1 LEPET
6 GPQGRPPDAANDGAA
21 PSPAGAAPG
30 LQAELEAARGLQAE
44 LEAARRKEAENYDLY
59 LRARAELDNARRR
72 AAEEIAKVQKFAIE
86 SFAEALLPVADSL
99 ERALES
105 NSSDPQKLREG
116 VEITLRQLRAAFEK
130 VRLTE
135 ISPLGERFDP
145 HRHQAI
151 STVPAGQGEAAA
163 APNQVVA
170 VLQKGWM
177 IADRVLR
184 PALVIVSQGT

>member
-1 LEPET
+1 MEPET
-6 GPQGRPPDAANDGAA
+6 GPQGQPQEAANDGSSPAPAGEAA
-21 PSPAGAAPG
+21 PDLLG
-30 LQAELEAARGLQAE
+30 E
-44 LEAARRKEAENYDLY
+44 LEAARRKAAESYDQF
-59 LRARAELDNARRR
+59 LRARAEIDNVRRR

-86 SFAEALLPVADSL
+86 SFAEALVPVADSL

-105 NSSDPQKLREG
+105 SAADSARLREG
-116 VEITLRQLRAAFEK
+116 VHITLKQLLAAFEK

-135 ISPLGERFDP
+135 INPVGEKFDP
-145 HRHQAI
+145 HRHQAV
-151 STVPAGQGEAAA
+151 STVPVGQGEAAA
-163 APNQVVA
+163 APNQVVT

>member
-1 LEPET
+1 MEPET
-6 GPQGRPPDAANDGAA
+6 GPQGQPFEAANDGSAPAA
-21 PSPAGAAPG
+21 GVAPD
-30 LQAELEAARGLQAE
+30 LRAE
-44 LEAARRKEAENYDLY
+44 LEAARRKAAESYDQY
-59 LRARAELDNARRR
+59 LRARAELENVRRR
-72 AAEEIAKVQKFAIE
+72 AAEEIAKAEKYAIE

-105 NSSDPQKLREG
+105 NTGDPEKLREG
-116 VEITLRQLRAAFEK
+116 ARITLKQLLAAFQK
-130 VRLTE
+130 AGLTE
-135 ISPLGERFDP
+135 INPVGEKFDP

-151 STVPAGQGEAAA
+151 STVPVGQGEAAA

-184 PALVIVSQGT
+184 PALVIVSQST

>member
-21 PSPAGAAPG
+21 PSPAGAAP
-30 LQAELEAARGLQAE
+30 GLQAE

-135 ISPLGERFDP
+135 INPLGERFDP

>member
-6 GPQGRPPDAANDGAA
+6 GPQGSAPEAANDGSAPAA
-21 PSPAGAAPG
+21 A
-30 LQAELEAARGLQAE
+30 LDLQAE
-44 LEAARRKEAENYDLY
+44 LEAARRKAADNYDLY
-59 LRARAELDNARRR
+59 LRARAELENARRR
-72 AAEEIAKVQKFAIE
+72 SAEEIAKVQKYAIE
-86 SFAEALLPVADSL
+86 AFAEALLPVADSL

-105 NSSDPQKLREG
+105 NATGPEKTREG
-116 VEITLRQLRAAFEK
+116 IQITLRQLRAAFEK

-135 ISPLGERFDP
+135 INPAGEKFDP

-151 STVPAGQGEAAA
+151 STVPAGQGDAPT
-163 APNQVVA
+163 APNQVVR

-177 IADRVLR
+177 ISDRVLR